1 MFGLGKDMKITIGLL
16 EAQDIGITVSS
27 FADIGWNK
35 PASQYEHYLGEQDRG
50 ERVVLVAYSGE
61 SFAGYVTIVWQSDYP
76 PFAEK
81 GIPEV
86 KDLNVLPAF
95 RRHGIASAL
104 MDEAERRVFERSGIA
119 GIGFG
124 ISADYGAAQRMYV
137 LRGYV
142 PDGRGLFGNG
152 QYIREPS
159 TVQVDDCVIYLTK
172 ERGD

>member
-1 MFGLGKDMKITIGLL
+1 MNITIRLL
-16 EAQDIGITVSS
+16 ETQDIKKLASL
-27 FADIGWNK
+27 FADIGWNRRV
-35 PASQYEHYLGEQDRG
+35 SLFERYLEEQDRE
-50 ERVVLVAYSGE
+50 ERIVLTAYSGE
-61 SFAGYVTIVWQSDYP
+61 NFAGYVTIVWKSDYP

-81 GIPEV
+81 GIPET

-95 RRHGIASAL
+95 RRQGIASAL
-104 MDEAERRVFERSGIA
+104 MDEAERRVFERSRIA

-124 ISADYGAAQRMYV
+124 VSADYGAAQRMYV

-152 QYIREPS
+152 QYIRERS

-172 ERGD
+172 ERERES

>member
-1 MFGLGKDMKITIGLL
+1 MKVTIRPL
-16 EAQDIGITVSS
+16 ESQDIKELTSL
-27 FADIGWNK
+27 FADIGWERRI
-35 PASQYEHYLGEQDRG
+35 SLFQQYLEEQDRE

-61 SFAGYVTIVWQSDYP
+61 SFAGYVTIVWKSDYP

-86 KDLNVLPAF
+86 KDLNVLSAF
-95 RRHGIASAL
+95 RRHGVASAL

-152 QYIREPS
+152 QYIRERS
-159 TVQVDDCVIYLTK
+159 TVQVDDCVICLTK
-172 ERGD
+172 ERGRES